1 MVRFALVLLSL
12 FVGLAARAA
21 DPVADE
27 VKKLQGA
34 WQVVGSESGGK
45 RLDKGDPKLQKLRF
59 VFRGGEVT
67 LTHPDGVAVKR
78 TFTVDPSKT
87 PKELDVTWVSR
98 GETVTVPCIYKL
110 DEGQL
115 MICMPSPVMKTSR
128 RPKKFETMNGD
139 GLELLTLEKAKDK

>member
-1 MVRFALVLLSL
+1 MARFAMAILFL
-12 FVGLAARAA
+12 FVGLAIRAA

-27 VKKLQGA
+27 VKRLQGA

-67 LTHPDGVAVKR
+67 LTRPDGVAVKR
-78 TFTVDPSKT
+78 SFTVDPSKT
-87 PKELDVTWVSR
+87 PKELNVTWVSR

-115 MICMPSPVMKTSR
+115 MICMPSPLMKPSQ
-128 RPKKFETMNGD
+128 RPKKFEAVAGD